1 MSINYFRYPGVLF
14 FFQARASP
22 VESPIGAQ
30 PIGRHPT
37 LHASTRSIIE
47 PVNSCRARLCRGPAG
62 PPSNLRQL
70 LPRRSPSA
78 RRPAPPPIRTPAP
91 PLIRIPPRPAR
102 DSRSACREV
111 RRALVDAAGL
121 GACRRAYAAVMT
133 RSEIYHNSS
142 KRRSDKSRNVS

>member
-1 MSINYFRYPGVLF
+1 MSISYCSYPGVLF
-14 FFQARASP
+14 FFQARVSP

-78 RRPAPPPIRTPAP
+78 RRPPPPPIRTPAP
-91 PLIRIPPRPAR
+91 PELGSPPGRRGTP
-102 DSRSACREV
+102 EV
-111 RRALVDAAGL
+111 HVE
-121 GACRRAYAAVMT
+121 
-133 RSEIYHNSS
+133 RSETESHKCKKTGSNCKFQVHSESS
-142 KRRSDKSRNVS
+142 RLRTDPSPRGSLLIICV